1 MLAASLSAKPARRAT
16 ATALKRWREGLEVDG
31 HALIRA
37 VWWSIRVIPALT
49 LEYAISGLDYLPLD
63 FDSLS
68 AEIYES
74 LCLEFRTL
82 YNHAFFKHSL
92 LYNHKC
98 ALQVMIL
105 WTKL

>member
-1 MLAASLSAKPARRAT
+1 VNKLVATHVKPSTLKLQYDNAALRCNYTDTSLPAKAARRAT

-49 LEYAISGLDYLPLD
+49 LESAISGLDYLPLD

-68 AEIYES
+68 AEIYE
-74 LCLEFRTL
+74 
-82 YNHAFFKHSL
+82 
-92 LYNHKC
+92 
-98 ALQVMIL
+98 
-105 WTKL
+105 